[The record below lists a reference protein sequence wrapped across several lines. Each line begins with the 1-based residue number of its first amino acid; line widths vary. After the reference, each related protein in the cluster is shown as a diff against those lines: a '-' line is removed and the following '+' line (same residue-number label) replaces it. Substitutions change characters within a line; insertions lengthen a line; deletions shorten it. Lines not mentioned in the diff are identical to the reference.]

1 MQFRR
6 VVLRSLPELSTE
18 FNRIIQVF
26 FASSQHSIAKHLSW
40 SLFSN
45 KIKQCR
51 ALSPLQK
58 ILKKE
63 ASSLLLG
70 KVHVSDVSYSVSM
83 SGKNLY
89 FDFFID
95 MKPRFRFQ
103 SEDAVLKFMQ
113 FGVDK
118 AL

>member
-1 MQFRR
+1 MMLLHF
-6 VVLRSLPELSTE
+6 E
-18 FNRIIQVF
+18 FLAVR
-26 FASSQHSIAKHLSW
+26 
-40 SLFSN
+40 
-45 KIKQCR
+45 
-51 ALSPLQK
+51 LSPGRAHAQRHCQ
-58 ILKKE
+58 
-63 ASSLLLG
+63 
-70 KVHVSDVSYSVSM
+70 VHVSDVSYSVSM
-83 SGKNLY
+83 SSKNLY

>member
-1 MQFRR
+1 M
-6 VVLRSLPELSTE
+6 
-18 FNRIIQVF
+18 
-26 FASSQHSIAKHLSW
+26 
-40 SLFSN
+40 
-45 KIKQCR
+45 
-51 ALSPLQK
+51 
-58 ILKKE
+58 
-63 ASSLLLG
+63 
-70 KVHVSDVSYSVSM
+70 HVSDVSYSVSM

-95 MKPRFRFQ
+95 MKLRFRFQ

>member
-1 MQFRR
+1 M
-6 VVLRSLPELSTE
+6 
-18 FNRIIQVF
+18 
-26 FASSQHSIAKHLSW
+26 
-40 SLFSN
+40 
-45 KIKQCR
+45 
-51 ALSPLQK
+51 
-58 ILKKE
+58 
-63 ASSLLLG
+63 
-70 KVHVSDVSYSVSM
+70 SDVSYSVSM

-103 SEDAVLKFMQ
+103 SEDTVLKFMQ